1 MNYFGQWS
9 NLELLRQDGSK
20 RLAADVL
27 RDVPYVVL
35 FFGAS
40 WSPECEA
47 FMDVIGNF
55 YEAHH
60 EVKGFEV
67 VYISR
72 DYSRAEMLKSFLL
85 SERASASAE
94 RQRQRRAHQARKE
107 ERTHRRLSAEDG
119 QEGEKKPSAASDEQE
134 DANGR
139 HLNGQGTNSCLEHRK
154 VSLRDSTSPSSIPPP
169 LKRVA
174 ALTANTAASGLAGA
188 SANPLMPCGRHGF
201 WAVPYDHVGC
211 VGVPILYHLRVFTY
225 PGVIVCGNKQFS
237 ADLTPAL
244 LPTLPAVHQAPA
256 ERSLTLSPEIWPPE
270 GSETEST
277 QPSPIDRANAPQ
289 RRQKTP
295 MVARPECYPDVL
307 TIAGRFMI
315 ERDPNGEDFPWD
327 KMNAK
332 TRWAALVFFVIVAV
346 LTVIVLSWALPISR
360 IKRQTALKAQA
371 EL

>member
-27 RDVPYVVL
+27 SDVPYVVL
-35 FFGAS
+35 LFGAS

-60 EVKGFEV
+60 EAKGFEV

-72 DYSRAEMLKSFLL
+72 DYSRAEMMKGFLL
-85 SERASASAE
+85 SERASAAA
-94 RQRQRRAHQARKE
+94 QRRAHQVRKE

-119 QEGEKKPSAASDEQE
+119 QEGEKKPSVAAYVQE
-134 DANGR
+134 DANCQ
-139 HLNGQGTNSCLEHRK
+139 HLNGKDTKSCSEHRK
-154 VSLRDSTSPSSIPPP
+154 ASLRDSPSLSSIPPP
-169 LKRVA
+169 LRRVA
-174 ALTANTAASGLAGA
+174 ELTVNTAASSLAGA
-188 SANPLMPCGRHGF
+188 SANPLMSCGRRGF

-225 PGVIVCGNKQFS
+225 PGVIVCRNKRFS

-244 LPTLPAVHQAPA
+244 LPPLPAVHQAPA
-256 ERSLTLSPEIWPPE
+256 ERSILSPEIRPPE
-270 GSETEST
+270 GTETELT
-277 QPSPIDRANAPQ
+277 QPSLSLPIDRANAPQ

-295 MVARPECYPDVL
+295 MVARPECYPDVV

-315 ERDPNGEDFPWD
+315 ERDPSGEDFPWD
-327 KMNAK
+327 RMNAK
-332 TRWAALVFFVIVAV
+332 TRWAAMVFFVIVAV
-346 LTVIVLSWALPISR
+346 LTVIVLSVALPISQ
-360 IKRQTALKAQA
+360 IKRRTTLKTQAAL
-371 EL
+371 

>member
-20 RLAADVL
+20 HLAADVL

-35 FFGAS
+35 FFGAF

-55 YEAHH
+55 YEAYH

-72 DYSRAEMLKSFLL
+72 DYSREEMMKGFLL
-85 SERASASAE
+85 SERASAAA
-94 RQRQRRAHQARKE
+94 QRRVHQVNKAVRS
-107 ERTHRRLSAEDG
+107 HRRLSAEDG
-119 QEGEKKPSAASDEQE
+119 QEEERKMARLAEAQE
-134 DANGR
+134 GANCQDI
-139 HLNGQGTNSCLEHRK
+139 NGKSTNRYLEHRK
-154 VSLRDSTSPSSIPPP
+154 GSLRDSTSPPITLPP

-174 ALTANTAASGLAGA
+174 ELTVKTAESSLAG
-188 SANPLMPCGRHGF
+188 SSVLPLMSCGRRGF

-225 PGVIVCGNKQFS
+225 PGVIVCRNKRFS

-244 LPTLPAVHQAPA
+244 LPPLPSVYQSPVAC
-256 ERSLTLSPEIWPPE
+256 SLIQSPEIRPPNGPE
-270 GSETEST
+270 AGLM
-277 QPSPIDRANAPQ
+277 QPSHSSPIDRVNAPQ

-295 MVARPECYPDVL
+295 MVARPECYPDVV

-315 ERDPNGEDFPWD
+315 EQDPSGEDFPWD
-327 KMNAK
+327 KMSSK
-332 TRWAALVFFVIVAV
+332 TRWAALVFFTMVTV
-346 LTVIVLSWALPISR
+346 LTAVVLLWVLPISQMR
-360 IKRQTALKAQA
+360 RRTALKA
-371 EL
+371 

>member
-40 WSPECEA
+40 WSPECDA
-47 FMDVIGNF
+47 FIDVIGNF

-72 DYSRAEMLKSFLL
+72 DYSRAEMMKSFLL
-85 SERASASAE
+85 SERASAAA
-94 RQRQRRAHQARKE
+94 QRRAYQVRKE
-107 ERTHRRLSAEDG
+107 ERAHRRLSAEDG
-119 QEGEKKPSAASDEQE
+119 QEGEKKPTVAADVQE
-134 DANGR
+134 GANCQ
-139 HLNGQGTNSCLEHRK
+139 HLNGQDTNSFLEHRK
-154 VSLRDSTSPSSIPPP
+154 VSSRNSTSPSSIPPP

-174 ALTANTAASGLAGA
+174 ELTVNTAASGLAGA
-188 SANPLMPCGRHGF
+188 SVNPLMPCGRRGF

-225 PGVIVCGNKQFS
+225 PGVIVCRNKRFNL
-237 ADLTPAL
+237 AA
-244 LPTLPAVHQAPA
+244 
-256 ERSLTLSPEIWPPE
+256 R
-270 GSETEST
+270 GSETQSA
-277 QPSPIDRANAPQ
+277 QPSLSSPIDRANAPQ

-295 MVARPECYPDVL
+295 MVARPECYPDVV

-315 ERDPNGEDFPWD
+315 ERDPSGEDFPWD
-327 KMNAK
+327 RMNAK
-332 TRWAALVFFVIVAV
+332 TRLAALVFFVIVAV
-346 LTVIVLSWALPISR
+346 LTVTVLSWALPISQF
-360 IKRQTALKAQA
+360 KRRTALKAPA

>member
-40 WSPECEA
+40 WSPECDA
-47 FMDVIGNF
+47 FIDVIGNF

-72 DYSRAEMLKSFLL
+72 DYSRAEMMKSFLL
-85 SERASASAE
+85 SERASAAA
-94 RQRQRRAHQARKE
+94 QRRAYQVRKE
-107 ERTHRRLSAEDG
+107 ERAHRRLSAEDG
-119 QEGEKKPSAASDEQE
+119 QEGEKKPTVAADVQE
-134 DANGR
+134 GANCQ
-139 HLNGQGTNSCLEHRK
+139 HLNGQDTNSFLEHRK
-154 VSLRDSTSPSSIPPP
+154 VSSRNSTSPSSIPPP

-174 ALTANTAASGLAGA
+174 ELTVNTAASGLAGA
-188 SANPLMPCGRHGF
+188 SVNPLMPCGRRGF

-225 PGVIVCGNKQFS
+225 PGVIVCRNKRFS
-237 ADLTPAL
+237 ADLRPAL
-244 LPTLPAVHQAPA
+244 LPPLPAVHQAPA
-256 ERSLTLSPEIWPPE
+256 EHSLTLPPEIWPPG
-270 GSETEST
+270 GSETQSA
-277 QPSPIDRANAPQ
+277 QPSLSSPIDRANAPQ

-295 MVARPECYPDVL
+295 MVARPECYPDVV

-315 ERDPNGEDFPWD
+315 ERDPSGEDFPWD
-327 KMNAK
+327 RMNAK
-332 TRWAALVFFVIVAV
+332 TRLAALVFFVIVAV
-346 LTVIVLSWALPISR
+346 LTVTVLSWALPISQF
-360 IKRQTALKAQA
+360 KRRTALKAPA